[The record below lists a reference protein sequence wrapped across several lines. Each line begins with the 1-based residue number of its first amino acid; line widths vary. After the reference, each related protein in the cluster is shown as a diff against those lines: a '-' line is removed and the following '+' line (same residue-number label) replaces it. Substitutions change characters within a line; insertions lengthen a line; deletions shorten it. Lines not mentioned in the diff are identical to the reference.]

1 MYERNARKVRD
12 LTRLQKYGLFQRSL
26 IFYVLTEYDLSI
38 GVIAIISAIW
48 ALIG

>member
-1 MYERNARKVRD
+1 MSVTREKCAS
-12 LTRLQKYGLFQRSL
+12 LTRLQKYGLFQCSL
-26 IFYVLTEYDLSI
+26 IFYVLTECDLSI